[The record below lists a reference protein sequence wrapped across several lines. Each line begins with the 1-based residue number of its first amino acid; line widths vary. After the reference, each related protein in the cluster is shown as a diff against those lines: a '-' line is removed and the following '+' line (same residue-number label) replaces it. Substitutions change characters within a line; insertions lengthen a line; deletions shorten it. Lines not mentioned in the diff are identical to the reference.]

1 MRTKTFFLVSV
12 FLIIGLNSFAQIL
25 RLKENADSC
34 KIYKFWAQEKRKEI
48 QIASPENKLPF
59 FKSEFSFL
67 LKGEA
72 YCGKTYTKNN
82 YNQIIFCGQNI
93 LKLEKD
99 PIIKTSYIDT
109 LFLVYQKIDSLNF
122 GDNNTV
128 LKLAEYALIKTNKDM
143 IVCDNYFVRAYKD
156 TSIKFK
162 DITINNY
169 FSNLYSIYLAES
181 NADTKRN
188 YKKR

>member
-12 FLIIGLNSFAQIL
+12 FLIIGLNSFTQIL

-72 YCGKTYTKNN
+72 YCGKAYTKNN

-93 LKLEKD
+93 MKLEKD
-99 PIIKTSYIDT
+99 PIIKTSYI
-109 LFLVYQKIDSLNF
+109 
-122 GDNNTV
+122 
-128 LKLAEYALIKTNKDM
+128 
-143 IVCDNYFVRAYKD
+143 
-156 TSIKFK
+156 
-162 DITINNY
+162 
-169 FSNLYSIYLAES
+169 
-181 NADTKRN
+181 
-188 YKKR
+188 